1 MTTRGGQTNST
12 ERHQGALELQRLITS
27 GGSGDDW
34 AVELLKAAAPHENAA
49 GRKQRIL
56 MSLAYPA
63 EKQRGGLLLRRMVVA
78 GVVVVFGCGTAIASA
93 ALGHWPK
100 WAARA
105 YETLIGAPEA
115 SGPARVGAALP
126 ARHGRRVVSHRDDG
140 AGAGAGSPDVGA
152 MTGATEATAEA
163 ANPVE
168 PGPVA
173 ATRVTV
179 SPAASAPRRGTASA
193 MRGPRHALASSSVA
207 TSSVVSPVASPRE
220 DAGPVLAAVR
230 ALRRDHDPVR
240 ARELLDAYMTGHPSG
255 GLVEEAL
262 AISIEAAAVHHDPD
276 AGELADRYLRL
287 YPTGPFH
294 RLAERTR
301 AGVVPR

>member
-1 MTTRGGQTNST
+1 VTTRGGQTNGT

-27 GGSGDDW
+27 GNSGDDW
-34 AVELLKAAAPHENAA
+34 AVELLKAAAPQENAA

-56 MSLAYPA
+56 MALAYPA
-63 EKQRGGLLLRRMVVA
+63 EKRGGLLLRRMVVA
-78 GVVVVFGCGTAIASA
+78 GIVVVFGCGTAIASA

-105 YETLIGAPEA
+105 YESLIGAPA
-115 SGPARVGAALP
+115 VSGPAHVGATLP
-126 ARHGRRVVSHRDDG
+126 VGHGRRMGGNHHED
-140 AGAGAGSPDVGA
+140 GAGSPNNVEA
-152 MTGATEATAEA
+152 MAQA
-163 ANPVE
+163 ADPVE
-168 PGPVA
+168 PGPVTA
-173 ATRVTV
+173 SRVMVARTAT
-179 SPAASAPRRGTASA
+179 APRRGASSA
-193 MRGPRHALASSSVA
+193 LRGPRHALALA
-207 TSSVVSPVASPRE
+207 SPVAGPSE
-220 DAGPVLAAVR
+220 DAGPVLAAMR

-262 AISIEAAAVHHDPD
+262 AISIEAAAVHHDAD
-276 AGELADRYLRL
+276 AADLAERYLRL

>member
-1 MTTRGGQTNST
+1 VTTRGGQTNST

-63 EKQRGGLLLRRMVVA
+63 EKQRGSLLLRRMVVA
-78 GVVVVFGCGTAIASA
+78 GIVVVFGCGTAIASA

-115 SGPARVGAALP
+115 SGPAHAGATLP
-126 ARHGRRVVSHRDDG
+126 GRHGRRVGNHDG
-140 AGAGAGSPDVGA
+140 DGTATGTGIVNPDVGA
-152 MTGATEATAEA
+152 QTGAMAEA
-163 ANPVE
+163 AAPVE
-168 PGPVA
+168 PGAVVSSS
-173 ATRVTV
+173 VTV
-179 SPAASAPRRGTASA
+179 SPTWRAPRRGAASS
-193 MRGPRHALASSSVA
+193 MRGPRHALSARSVA
-207 TSSVVSPVASPRE
+207 GSAATSVALPRE
-220 DAGPVLAAVR
+220 DAGPVLAAMR

-276 AGELADRYLRL
+276 AGDLADRYLRL

>member
-1 MTTRGGQTNST
+1 MTTRGGQTNGT

-27 GGSGDDW
+27 GSSGDDW
-34 AVELLKAAAPHENAA
+34 AVELLKAAAPQENAA

-56 MSLAYPA
+56 MALAYPA
-63 EKQRGGLLLRRMVVA
+63 EKRGGLLLRRMVVA
-78 GVVVVFGCGTAIASA
+78 GIVVVFGCGTAIASA

-105 YETLIGAPEA
+105 YESLIGAPA
-115 SGPARVGAALP
+115 VSGPARVGATLP
-126 ARHGRRVVSHRDDG
+126 VGHGRRVGGNLHED
-140 AGAGAGSPDVGA
+140 GAGSPDVEA
-152 MTGATEATAEA
+152 MAEA
-163 ANPVE
+163 ADPVE
-168 PGPVA
+168 PGPVTAPSVRVMVAPRSGA
-173 ATRVTV
+173 ARHG
-179 SPAASAPRRGTASA
+179 AASAL
-193 MRGPRHALASSSVA
+193 RGPRHALALA
-207 TSSVVSPVASPRE
+207 SPVAAPSE
-220 DAGPVLAAVR
+220 DAGPVLAAMR

-262 AISIEAAAVHHDPD
+262 AISIEAAAVHHDAD
-276 AGELADRYLRL
+276 AVDLAERYLRL

>member
-1 MTTRGGQTNST
+1 VTTRGGQTNST

-34 AVELLKAAAPHENAA
+34 AVELLKAVAPHENAA

-78 GVVVVFGCGTAIASA
+78 GIVVVLGCGTAIASA

-126 ARHGRRVVSHRDDG
+126 ARHGRRVGNHDG
-140 AGAGAGSPDVGA
+140 DGTGTVSPDVGA
-152 MTGATEATAEA
+152 QTGAMAEA
-163 ANPVE
+163 ADPVE
-168 PGPVA
+168 PVGPVVSSS
-173 ATRVTV
+173 VTV
-179 SPAASAPRRGTASA
+179 SPTWRAPRRGAASSI
-193 MRGPRHALASSSVA
+193 RGPRHALVARSVA
-207 TSSVVSPVASPRE
+207 GSAATSVALPRE
-220 DAGPVLAAVR
+220 DAGPVLAAMR

-276 AGELADRYLRL
+276 AGDLADQYLRL